1 MKDESAASV
10 YDESIVIDGLN
21 VSRWDSPNVYRSL
34 DAGGV
39 TAINATIAVWEGFR
53 ETMDNIDG
61 WLHRFRERADTLIHA
76 TSTADI
82 ERAKAE
88 GKTAVVLGWQ
98 NASPIGN
105 RLDRLELFH
114 ALGVRI
120 IQVTYN
126 ERNLLGNGCYE
137 RTDEGLSRFGVDA
150 VREMNRLGIL
160 ADLSHVGDKTT
171 LETAEISE
179 MPVAATHANARSFVD
194 HPRNKT
200 DDALKLIAG
209 KGGVIGANAFPVF
222 LRRGYEST
230 VEDYADA
237 IDDLVERVGIDH
249 VGIGTDYTQ
258 DQPHSFFDWLFMQQ
272 GTKVVLEEHPVPDP
286 HHHPYGMETPDTLG
300 SVAAALAARG
310 YAPADIAKVMGG
322 NWLRLFERVWNPA
335 A

>member
-1 MKDESAASV
+1 MQDEPGASV

-53 ETMDNIDG
+53 ETMDNVEA
-61 WLHRFRERADTLIHA
+61 WLHRFREREDTLIHA
-76 TSTADI
+76 TSVADI
-82 ERAKAE
+82 IRAKSE
-88 GKTAVVLGWQ
+88 RKTAVVLGWQ

-137 RTDEGLSRFGVDA
+137 RTDEGLSRFGLDA

-160 ADLSHVGDKTT
+160 ADLSHVGDRTT
-171 LETAEISE
+171 METAEVSE
-179 MPVAATHANARSFVD
+179 MPVSATHANARSFVD

-200 DDALKLIAG
+200 DDALRLIAE
-209 KGGVIGANAFPVF
+209 KGGVIGANAFPLL

-237 IDDLVERVGIDH
+237 IEDLIERVGIDH

-258 DQPHSFFDWLFMQQ
+258 DQPHSFFEWLFMQQ
-272 GTKVVLEEHPVPDP
+272 GTKVVLDESPVPDP

-300 SVAAALAARG
+300 SVAATLSARG
-310 YAPADIAKVMGG
+310 YGSADIAKVLGG
-322 NWLRLFERVWNPA
+322 NWLRLFERVWTPA
-335 A
+335 E